1 MEAARGFIP
10 FGDDGQGTDGCTG
23 RAAGCGADPG
33 TGRDAG
39 GGTDLAGW
47 SGVGVALAALE
58 AVGSTAVQDAAL
70 WDFRAAADFA
80 GRVEELSRRA
90 EFLQLVAAGAVD
102 RTRKQSAAA
111 ARTAAGAGSSWT
123 TGWRDDAPGTAVA
136 GGAPSGT
143 VSGAVADDGIDGGID
158 GVPGAVASP
167 DALTGEGVPWD
178 AVGDAA
184 VVDDGYRNT
193 AEFLRAR
200 LRISAPEA
208 KRRLSLAWNLLPR
221 RGLTGQPVPA
231 VHAEL
236 GAAVAA
242 GEVASRAATIITAAL
257 EKVRHVCDAGA
268 LGRMEHA
275 LTRTA
280 AENDADFLARVARGW
295 ADALDQDGAEPSEE
309 LLRQLQGAFIRC
321 RRHGLHHLE
330 IFATTEQFEY
340 LLTVMN
346 TGTNPRTGTTNTHA
360 AGPTKA
366 AASEVS
372 AAGAASEGTT
382 AGADDSATGVADSD
396 GWAVDATPGAAAS
409 ADWGAE
415 PAGASFAVGW
425 APSLSDG
432 QGWVVGTPAGE
443 RSTLGPADAAGAG
456 SEWPV
461 TGAGAGVWA
470 CDARAGGVSTLADA
484 QAASPAPAQAPAV
497 GNHAVPDDAPAAAG
511 QPVPEEDPGAAGLDP
526 RSRAQRLLDGLVGA
540 CGIALATG
548 GLPAAGGLRPQV
560 MVTIDY
566 RDLLARLGTTTDA
579 QAGPAEAQE
588 TAGAGST
595 AAVAGGAAD
604 ETGAAFRPAGAVR
617 ETGSLL
623 FTGPVTASTV
633 RKIAC
638 DADIIPV
645 LLGGEGRILDIGR
658 ASRIFPPHLRKALI
672 ARDLGCAFPGCTIPA
687 PWCEAHHITYWSRGG
702 TTGTENGALLCSH
715 HHHLIHKEAWTIR
728 LRTGVPWFIPPPHID
743 PGQKPRRNHYFTP
756 ARPARAA

>member
-10 FGDDGQGTDGCTG
+10 LGDDGQGTDRCTG

-33 TGRDAG
+33 TRLDAG
-39 GGTDLAGW
+39 GGTGPAGR
-47 SGVGVALAALE
+47 SGVDVALAALE

-80 GRVEELSRRA
+80 GRVEELSRRV

-102 RTRKQSAAA
+102 RTRTQAAA
-111 ARTAAGAGSSWT
+111 AAGAGAGMSWT
-123 TGWRDDAPGTAVA
+123 TGWRDDAPGTAA
-136 GGAPSGT
+136 ASGAPSGT
-143 VSGAVADDGIDGGID
+143 VSAGIDGGID
-158 GVPGAVASP
+158 GGINGGTDGVPGSAASP
-167 DALTGEGVPWD
+167 DALAGEGVPSD
-178 AVGDAA
+178 AAGDAA
-184 VVDDGYRNT
+184 LVEDGYRNT

-208 KRRLSLAWNLLPR
+208 KRRLALAGGLLPR

-242 GEVASRAATIITAAL
+242 GQVASRAATIITAAL
-257 EKVRHVCDAGA
+257 EKVRHVCDAGS
-268 LGRMEHA
+268 LGRMENA

-309 LLRQLQGAFIRC
+309 LLRRLQGAFIRR

-346 TGTNPRTGTTNTHA
+346 IGTNPRTGTTNTAA

-372 AAGAASEGTT
+372 AA
-382 AGADDSATGVADSD
+382 
-396 GWAVDATPGAAAS
+396 
-409 ADWGAE
+409 E
-415 PAGASFAVGW
+415 PAGTAFAVGW
-425 APSLSDG
+425 APSA
-432 QGWVVGTPAGE
+432 PAG
-443 RSTLGPADAAGAG
+443 
-456 SEWPV
+456 EWPV
-461 TGAGAGVWA
+461 TDAGAGVPT
-470 CDARAGGVSTLADA
+470 CDARAGGESTHADA
-484 QAASPAPAQAPAV
+484 QAPAPV
-497 GNHAVPDDAPAAAG
+497 THAVPDDAPAAAG
-511 QPVPEEDPGAAGLDP
+511 QPVCEEDPGAAGLDH
-526 RSRAQRLLDGLVGA
+526 RSRPQRLLDGLVGA

-566 RDLLARLGTTTDA
+566 RDLLTRLGTTPDA
-579 QAGPAEAQE
+579 QTGPTEAQE
-588 TAGAGST
+588 TAGG
-595 AAVAGGAAD
+595 
-604 ETGAAFRPAGAVR
+604 AFRPAGAVR

-623 FTGPVTASTV
+623 FTGPVTASTI

-728 LRTGVPWFIPPPHID
+728 LRSGVPWFIPPPHID